1 VKLPPFQSLLEAHGE
16 EIYRFLMASVGG
28 NDAEDCFQD
37 TFMAALG
44 AYPELLDA
52 TNLKGWLFTIAH
64 RKAIDCH
71 RRRQTSDVP
80 LANLPETG
88 EEAEPVLVDQTLWA
102 RVRDLPPK
110 QRSAIVL
117 RFVADLPYRTIGEA
131 TGCSEAAARQNVRA
145 GLTHLRED
153 MAK

>member
-64 RKAIDCH
+64 RKAIHH
-71 RRRQTSDVP
+71 RPPQSHRLSSPAADFRRP
-80 LANLPETG
+80 
-88 EEAEPVLVDQTLWA
+88 
-102 RVRDLPPK
+102 
-110 QRSAIVL
+110 
-117 RFVADLPYRTIGEA
+117 
-131 TGCSEAAARQNVRA
+131 ARQPS
-145 GLTHLRED
+145 
-153 MAK
+153 

>member
-1 VKLPPFQSLLEAHGE
+1 MKLPPFQSLLEAHGE

-37 TFMAALG
+37 TFMAALR

-71 RRRQTSDVP
+71 RRRQSSDVP
-80 LANLPETG
+80 LAKLPETG
-88 EEAEPVLVDQTLWA
+88 EDAEPLLVDQTLWV
-102 RVRDLPPK
+102 RVRGLPPR

-117 RFVADLPYRTIGEA
+117 RFVADLPYRTIGKA
-131 TGCSEAAARQNVRA
+131 IGCSEAAARQNVRA